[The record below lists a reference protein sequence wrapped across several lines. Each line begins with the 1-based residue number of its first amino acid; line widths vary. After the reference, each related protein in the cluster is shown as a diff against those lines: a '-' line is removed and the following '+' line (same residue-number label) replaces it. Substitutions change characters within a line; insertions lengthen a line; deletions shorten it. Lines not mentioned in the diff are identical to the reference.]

1 MIGNVAEVDGL
12 AVEVAASE
20 DGRGWRIAVLVG
32 VISLIWAATFGPEA
46 WRSAKKTLQT
56 TFRSASWRGCK
67 QKADDDDGWSSVS
80 KQHSS

>member
-12 AVEVAASE
+12 AVEVAASD

-32 VISLIWAATFGPEA
+32 VIGLIWAVSFGPEA
-46 WRSAKKTLQT
+46 WRSARKTLQN
-56 TFRSASWRGCK
+56 TFRGATWRDCK
-67 QKADDDDGWSSVS
+67 QKADDDGCSGVS

>member
-20 DGRGWRIAVLVG
+20 DGRGWRIVVLVG
-32 VISLIWAATFGPEA
+32 VIGLIWAATFGPEA
-46 WRSAKKTLQT
+46 WRSARKTLQNT
-56 TFRSASWRGCK
+56 LHSGTWRGRK
-67 QKADDDDGWSSVS
+67 QKADDDGWSSVS